1 MIWIGT
7 SGYSF
12 RDWVG
17 TLYPAGTRQSDMLAH
32 YVGHFPAIEIN
43 ASYYRLPTAATF
55 ARMAERT
62 PPRYRFVVKLQK
74 ELTHEGAT
82 GRSGAGVERSP
93 GRDLESR
100 AEATVNAPAG
110 EVAAQCRAF
119 LQAIEPLESSGRFH
133 GALAQFP
140 WGFRCT
146 RQNLD
151 HLRRLREGYPV
162 LPLFVEFRHESW
174 ARPET
179 LRFLRD
185 MSAGFVAVDE
195 PRLKG
200 LFPPW
205 TETVGEIGYVRFHGR
220 NAGAW
225 WGGDNAGRYD
235 YLYSEAELEEWAGKI
250 KEMSAR
256 TREMFVFFNNCHGGK
271 AAQNAKRMGAL
282 LGLPPFIEPGGPA

>member
-17 TLYPAGTRQSDMLAH
+17 TLYPVGTRQSDMLAQ
-32 YVGHFPAIEIN
+32 YVTHFPAVEIN
-43 ASYYRLPTAATF
+43 ASYYHLPTAATF

-74 ELTHEGAT
+74 ELTHT
-82 GRSGAGVERSP
+82 GGAGQPRGGRERV
-93 GRDLESR
+93 RDLDAGSHED
-100 AEATVNAPAG
+100 ATAIVPAG
-110 EVAAQCRAF
+110 DVVAQCGAF
-119 LQAIEPLESSGRFH
+119 LRAIEPLESTGRFH

-146 RQNLD
+146 RPNLD
-151 HLRRLREGYPV
+151 HLRRLRDAYPV

-179 LRFLRD
+179 LGFLREI
-185 MSAGFVAVDE
+185 SAGFVAVDE

-205 TETVGEIGYVRFHGR
+205 AETVGEIGYVRFHGR

-235 YLYSEAELEEWAGKI
+235 YLYSDSELEEWAGKI
-250 KEMSAR
+250 REMSAR

-271 AAQNAKRMGAL
+271 AAANAKRMGAL
-282 LGLPPFIEPGGPA
+282 LGLPPFVEPGGSA